1 MNDAQHIERV
11 LQDAVDESDFD
22 CIALSGGLDS
32 TILAHLA
39 SSKNPLALAVA
50 ADGFDASDLEFSK
63 LAAKNCNLNLKLL
76 RPDADELADA
86 ARKTADILGNFNDI
100 EIRNA
105 TVMYVLLSNAKKLGM
120 HKVMTGDGADE
131 LFAGYKFMRKLNP
144 EKLQSELDRV
154 YSVMHFTSQ
163 IIAKD
168 MGISIVSPFLSE
180 NVIRAAKSIAPE
192 YKVRYEGDVK
202 YGKWI
207 LRKAFESKIP
217 RAISWREKAAMQDGA
232 GTVGLCAYFENLMDD
247 AEFSTQREN
256 IHLNDGVSLHSKESL
271 YYYKAFRENHKPPTG
286 GRCPQCHGHV
296 ESNSKFCRMCG
307 AYPI

>member
-163 IIAKD
+163 IIAKRK
-168 MGISIVSPFLSE
+168 SQFLSE
-180 NVIRAAKSIAPE
+180 NVIKLQSQLVGDLCEGLASDRAYTPASLARFI
-192 YKVRYEGDVK
+192 
-202 YGKWI
+202 
-207 LRKAFESKIP
+207 
-217 RAISWREKAAMQDGA
+217 
-232 GTVGLCAYFENLMDD
+232 GLCNYIKSSLIICDIHHNL
-247 AEFSTQREN
+247 
-256 IHLNDGVSLHSKESL
+256 
-271 YYYKAFRENHKPPTG
+271 
-286 GRCPQCHGHV
+286 
-296 ESNSKFCRMCG
+296 ESNIDEQVCKECENMLLKGPGSV
-307 AYPI
+307 Y

>member
-1 MNDAQHIERV
+1 M
-11 LQDAVDESDFD
+11 
-22 CIALSGGLDS
+22 
-32 TILAHLA
+32 
-39 SSKNPLALAVA
+39 A

-180 NVIRAAKSIAPE
+180 NVIQALAKSIAPE

-217 RAISWREKAAMQDGA
+217 RDIAWREKAAMQDGA
-232 GTVGLCAYFENLMDD
+232 GTVGLCAYFENLRNADD
-247 AEFSTQREN
+247 AEFCTQRE
-256 IHLNDGVSLHSKESL
+256 ILHTL
-271 YYYKAFRENHKPPTG
+271 
-286 GRCPQCHGHV
+286 V
-296 ESNSKFCRMCG
+296 
-307 AYPI
+307 

>member
-144 EKLQSELDRV
+144 EKLQSELAGPRLFCNAFYLADNQQNEQVSKMVGDLCEGLASDRA
-154 YSVMHFTSQ
+154 YTPASLARF
-163 IIAKD
+163 I
-168 MGISIVSPFLSE
+168 
-180 NVIRAAKSIAPE
+180 
-192 YKVRYEGDVK
+192 
-202 YGKWI
+202 
-207 LRKAFESKIP
+207 
-217 RAISWREKAAMQDGA
+217 
-232 GTVGLCAYFENLMDD
+232 GLCNYIKSSLIICDIHHNL
-247 AEFSTQREN
+247 
-256 IHLNDGVSLHSKESL
+256 
-271 YYYKAFRENHKPPTG
+271 
-286 GRCPQCHGHV
+286 
-296 ESNSKFCRMCG
+296 ESNIDEQVCKECENMLLKGPGSV
-307 AYPI
+307 Y

>member
-168 MGISIVSPFLSE
+168 MGIQHSLTVSGAIE
-180 NVIRAAKSIAPE
+180 NVIQAAKSIAPDYTKSDARE
-192 YKVRYEGDVK
+192 NALAVQLALDLIFSY
-202 YGKWI
+202 
-207 LRKAFESKIP
+207 AFESSTYITVALRISMSLKLQSIFLAARQAHQSGLSFRSDCSFLQPVWRIP
-217 RAISWREKAAMQDGA
+217 
-232 GTVGLCAYFENLMDD
+232 N
-247 AEFSTQREN
+247 
-256 IHLNDGVSLHSKESL
+256 
-271 YYYKAFRENHKPPTG
+271 P
-286 GRCPQCHGHV
+286 
-296 ESNSKFCRMCG
+296 
-307 AYPI
+307 

>member
-1 MNDAQHIERV
+1 MNNVQNIEHV
-11 LQDAVDESDFD
+11 LQNVVNKSDFD

-50 ADGFDASDLEFSK
+50 AESFDAPDLEFCS
-63 LAAKNCNLNLKLL
+63 LAAKNCNLELKIL
-76 RPDADELADA
+76 RPSADELADA
-86 ARKTADILGNFNDI
+86 ARKTVDILGNFNDI

-120 HKVMTGDGADE
+120 SKVMTGDGADE
-131 LFAGYKFMRKLNP
+131 LFAGYKFMKKLNS
-144 EKLQSELDRV
+144 EKLQNELERV
-154 YSVMHFTSQ
+154 CSVMHFTSQ

-168 MGISIVSPFLSE
+168 IGISIVSPFLSE
-180 NVIRAAKSIAPE
+180 DIVRVAKSIGSE
-192 YKVRYEGDVK
+192 YKVRDEKGTR

-217 RAISWREKAAMQDGA
+217 HSIAWREKAAMQDGA
-232 GTVGLCAYFENLMDD
+232 GTVGLCTYFENLIDD
-247 AEFSTQREN
+247 VEFFTQRGD
-256 IHLNDGVSLHSKESL
+256 IRKDDGVFLRSKESL
-271 YYYKAFRENHKPPTG
+271 YYYREFRKNHKPPAG
-286 GRCPQCHGHV
+286 GKCPQCGGYV
-296 ESNSKFCRMCG
+296 KTDSKFCRMCG

>member
-50 ADGFDASDLEFSK
+50 ADGFDASDLEFST

-180 NVIRAAKSIAPE
+180 NVIQAAKSIAPE
-192 YKVRYEGDVK
+192 YKSGEGDVK

-217 RAISWREKAAMQDGA
+217 RDIVMAGKSCQDGA
-232 GTVGLCAYFENLMDD
+232 GTVHTGCNQQLHTRYAGGSENDRADNAKRTGLK
-247 AEFSTQREN
+247 
-256 IHLNDGVSLHSKESL
+256 DGRRSLRR
-271 YYYKAFRENHKPPTG
+271 ACF
-286 GRCPQCHGHV
+286 
-296 ESNSKFCRMCG
+296 
-307 AYPI
+307 